1 MPGTAFKGKI
11 SIGGYQPPK
20 NNITVRELISIMF
33 AYSAKK
39 NNPKEIE
46 EYSVKKPATRVASS
60 SGRSK
65 GKRLVSAKAEI
76 IKTTN
81 MGKSGIANH
90 KFFWLSTISIRFKEP
105 TQINTVI
112 ITKPMETS

>member
-1 MPGTAFKGKI
+1 MAFRGNI

-20 NNITVRELISIMF
+20 NKITVKELIKIIL

-39 NNPKEIE
+39 NNPKEID
-46 EYSVKKPATRVASS
+46 EYSVKKPATKVASS

-65 GKRLVSAKAEI
+65 GSRLVSANTEI

-81 MGKSGIANH
+81 IGRSGIANQR
-90 KFFWLSTISIRFKEP
+90 FF
-105 TQINTVI
+105 
-112 ITKPMETS
+112 